1 MTSFSSVDNHSVC
14 RSSRQSQRHVPAAA
28 GMLLLLLL
36 ASVNAGAQ
44 TQLSIDSLDW
54 IAGQWVNDEGSAVQ
68 EEYWMAPS
76 GKMMPGLH
84 RDVTAS
90 GKAFFEYLRI
100 VEKDG
105 ALFYHAR
112 PGGGAETVFRAD
124 SISFRFV
131 RFINAEHDFPQRI
144 QYALDESGALVA
156 EISDAQGGNVQ
167 RWVFRRKK

>member
-1 MTSFSSVDNHSVC
+1 MKSFFSDVTHSVC

-54 IAGQWVNDEGSAVQ
+54 MAGHWVSGEGSAIQ
-68 EEYWMAPS
+68 EEYWMTPA
-76 GKMMPGLH
+76 GNMMPGLH

-124 SISFRFV
+124 STSFRFV
-131 RFINAEHDFPQRI
+131 RFMNAEHDYPQRI
-144 QYALDESGALVA
+144 QYTMSESGTLVA
-156 EISDAQGGNVQ
+156 SISDAQGGNVQ